1 MIKIGNKKYKICL
14 LDTNIISDGL
24 KNKTPI
30 FKNIIN
36 RFSFDEYCWALTPST
51 VLELSELK
59 SYHKELS
66 NLLALFPNIVTKG
79 LKELKQEEFETYKNN
94 RDFNIA
100 LFSFNGLSHEGKK
113 LNPKAVELFFKSNE
127 IRQLGSKVNLQE
139 TSLLELIISYKK
151 NYPPDR
157 NGKYSK
163 KRIREFGDMIVRRII
178 QEDYP
183 EFYTQNLSLN
193 ISHFKS
199 LLISIL
205 FTFYKFYP
213 DQRKALTSDLND
225 IAISGVLPYV
235 DTFIAEGN
243 MIEIINKLNNLN
255 KDLLDVEAISIKE
268 IR

>member
-1 MIKIGNKKYKICL
+1 MIKIGKKKYKICL

-24 KNKTPI
+24 KNKTQI
-30 FKNIIN
+30 FKKIIN
-36 RFSFDEYCWALTPST
+36 RFSFDKYCWAITPST

-59 SYHKELS
+59 SYRKDLS

-79 LKELKQEEFETYKNN
+79 LKELKQEEFETYENK
-94 RDFNIA
+94 REVNIA
-100 LFSFNGLSHEGKK
+100 LFSFNSLAHNGKK
-113 LNPKAVELFFKSNE
+113 LNPKAVEIFFKSSE
-127 IRQLGSKVNLQE
+127 IRQLGSKIKLQE
-139 TSLLELIISYKK
+139 HSLLELILSYKK
-151 NYPPDR
+151 NYPPDK

-163 KRIREFGDMIVRRII
+163 KRVREFGDMIVRRII

-183 EFYTQNLSLN
+183 EFYTQYSSFD

-213 DQRKALTSDLND
+213 DQRRALTSDLND

-243 MIEIINKLNNLN
+243 MVEIINKLNNLDKN
-255 KDLLDVEAISIKE
+255 LLNIEAVSLKE

>member
-1 MIKIGNKKYKICL
+1 MIKIGNNKYKICL

-59 SYHKELS
+59 SYHTELS
-66 NLLALFPNIVTKG
+66 RLLALFPNIVTKG

-94 RDFNIA
+94 KDFNIT
-100 LFSFNGLSHEGKK
+100 LFSFNGLSHKGKQ
-113 LNPKAVELFFKSNE
+113 LNPKAVEMFLKSNE
-127 IRQLGSKVNLQE
+127 IRQLGLKINLQE
-139 TSLLELIISYKK
+139 SSLLELILSYKK
-151 NYPPDR
+151 NYPPDM

-163 KRIREFGDMIVRRII
+163 KRIQEFGNMIVRRII

-183 EFYTQNLSLN
+183 EFYAQHSSLD
-193 ISHFKS
+193 IIHFKS

-213 DQRKALTSDLND
+213 DQRRALTSDLND
-225 IAISGVLPYV
+225 ISISGVLPYV
-235 DTFIAEGN
+235 DAFIGEGN

-255 KDLLDVEAISIKE
+255 KDLLDIEAISIKE